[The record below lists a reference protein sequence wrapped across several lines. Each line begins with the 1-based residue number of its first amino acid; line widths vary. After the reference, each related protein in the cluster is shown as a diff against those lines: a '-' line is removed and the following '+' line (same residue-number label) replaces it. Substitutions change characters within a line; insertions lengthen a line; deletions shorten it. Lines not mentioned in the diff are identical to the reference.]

1 MTDKQEILAKLHQA
15 MDSGALTQDDIR
27 SLIDQSPVAHE
38 PVLSKTTSQHQS
50 DKADRISTVDAMF
63 YIAGIILFAAII
75 SLIMQS
81 WNDVS
86 RFVHILISAGVGI
99 GMWIVAYI
107 LKKSPSQNETR
118 DGLINALLLTGSLS
132 VMAGGFIIAN
142 EFSNNF
148 EGISF
153 IPIAIALAFLGA
165 THIGFDRLIKR
176 NLILLLGVILSVAS
190 LPIVLF
196 SFLQD
201 IDASLDAWCFV
212 IAISAGILAISTRAV
227 ARMNLDRPK
236 IRNALDSLAAFVA
249 LISIYIASYGDYD
262 ALWLIVLIAG
272 IFGLFYISIASQ
284 SKQLLGSASFFLI
297 LTVVTIAFRYFSG
310 YGITASLILAATG
323 LLGSA
328 AIAANINKTY
338 FKN

>member
-1 MTDKQEILAKLHQA
+1 MRDKQEIIAELRQALA
-15 MDSGALTQDDIR
+15 SGDLTQNDIR
-27 SLIDQSPVAHE
+27 SLIDQSPIAGE
-38 PVLSKTTSQHQS
+38 PITTTQHPAE
-50 DKADRISTVDAMF
+50 KADRISTVDAMF

-86 RFVHILISAGVGI
+86 RFVHILISAGAGI
-99 GMWIVAYI
+99 GMWLVAYM
-107 LKKSPSQNETR
+107 LKKDQQQNETR

-142 EFSNNF
+142 EFSDNF

-153 IPIAIALAFLGA
+153 IPMAIALAFLGA

-176 NLILLLGVILSVAS
+176 DLILLLGVILSVAS
-190 LPIVLF
+190 LPVVLF

-201 IDASLDAWCFV
+201 IHASLDAWCFV
-212 IAISAGILAISTRAV
+212 LVIGAGVLAISTRTV

-236 IRNALDSLAAFVA
+236 IRNALDSLAAFIA

-262 ALWLIVLIAG
+262 ALWLVVLIAG
-272 IFGLFYISIASQ
+272 VFGLFYVSIASQ

-297 LTVVTIAFRYFSG
+297 LTVVTIAFRYFTG
-310 YGITASLILAATG
+310 YGITASLVLAATG

-328 AIAANINKTY
+328 AIAASINKKY